1 MQYKTLEQC
10 TDYLYGLTNLEKN
23 LRDDRAK
30 ACYTLDNIRQL
41 LSLLKCRYP
50 DLLTDKKVIHIAGTK
65 GKGSTAFLTSSLVMT
80 KYRTAT
86 FVSPHLIKPNERL
99 LMGLEPISDEEF
111 VRLTNEIAEMV
122 DSQPMDSRV
131 IPTTFECFYLM
142 FLLMAYHNNAD
153 VIVQE
158 TGLGGRLDATNVI
171 DSDIAVIT
179 PIGYDHTELL
189 GDTIE
194 AIAGEK
200 AGIIKTAGQN
210 VVIAKQYYDIENV
223 FVRQAENVGAVIHF
237 AANETKLEYQYQDY
251 GYDVQWGGS
260 RMRLNT
266 LGTHQIDNLSTALTA
281 CHILDPSIMSYIKE
295 ETPLIMPDGRIQIL
309 RTTPLLIADTAHNRE
324 SVDTLVATLR
334 QTFPDVKW
342 LVLSGMAADKDYQ
355 YFYRHLSEIAQR
367 FVITSLSA
375 AKVNNPQIIA
385 DYAAQLCQTDLIA
398 DTQTAI
404 RFALSQQVPTLVT
417 GSFYLTGPVIQFIM
431 HNGK

>member
-1 MQYKTLEQC
+1 MQYKTLTQC

-50 DLLTDKKVIHIAGTK
+50 DLLTNKKVIHIAGTK

-99 LMGLEPISDEEF
+99 LSGLVPISDEEF
-111 VRLTNEIAEMV
+111 VRLTNEVAEVV
-122 DSQPMDSRV
+122 DSQPTDSRV

-153 VIVQE
+153 VLVQE

-237 AANETKLEYQYQDY
+237 ASDETKLEYQYHDY

-266 LGTHQIDNLSTALTA
+266 LGTHQIDNLSTALTV
-281 CHILDPSIMSYIKE
+281 CRILDPSIMSYIKE
-295 ETPLIMPDGRIQIL
+295 ETPLIMPNGRIEIL
-309 RTTPLLIADTAHNRE
+309 RTTPPLIADTAHNRE
-324 SVDTLVATLR
+324 SVDTLVETLKR
-334 QTFPDVKW
+334 YYPDVKW
-342 LVLSGMAADKDYQ
+342 LVLSSMAADKDYQ
-355 YFYRHLSEIAQR
+355 YFYHRLSEIADK
-367 FVITSLSA
+367 FIITSLSSS
-375 AKVNNPQIIA
+375 KVSNPKIIA
-385 DYAAQLCQTDLIA
+385 DYAAQLCQTDFIP
-398 DTQTAI
+398 DTESAI
-404 RFALSQQVPTLVT
+404 RLAISQNIPLLVT
-417 GSFYLTGPVIQFIM
+417 GSFYLTGPVIEFII
-431 HNGK
+431 HNS